1 MRFNAFYSED
11 LPAWLPGCLL
21 LPSYPSFLPATIA
34 LTPSPPPP
42 LLLAAHPL
50 PFTLLPVN
58 LASCLHFKLMDLPRK
73 DKEGEPRERRQIYI
87 CVRILGKGKKRKKK
101 RGKQV
106 KRLCRLCL
114 TYTLVQNRGF
124 VYFFPASPSQSVHAP
139 ESSLQQAKFSMKFSW
154 PGRGGCP
161 RSRSTRRRIQKKRG
175 LVCESRLRG
184 YKPGWGRVQRKIRR
198 AIFKRSERCLKF
210 TLQVS
215 RRGVGKRGVRFSR
228 ERRHKRYLL
237 HFVNITNS
245 MFQRRPILC
254 SFS

>member
-1 MRFNAFYSED
+1 M
-11 LPAWLPGCLL
+11 PAVAL
-21 LPSYPSFLPATIA
+21 LPFFPTCYHRVNPISPSPSFARRASPAFHPSASQPSFLSAFQIDG
-34 LTPSPPPP
+34 
-42 LLLAAHPL
+42 
-50 PFTLLPVN
+50 FT
-58 LASCLHFKLMDLPRK
+58 
-73 DKEGEPRERRQIYI
+73 KEGQRGRTEGTETDIY
-87 CVRILGKGKKRKKK
+87 VRVLGKGKKRKKK

-198 AIFKRSERCLKF
+198 AIFKRNERCLKF

-228 ERRHKRYLL
+228 EHRHKRYLL

>member
-1 MRFNAFYSED
+1 M
-11 LPAWLPGCLL
+11 PAVAL
-21 LPSYPSFLPATIA
+21 LPFFPTCYHRVNPISPS
-34 LTPSPPPP
+34 P

-139 ESSLQQAKFSMKFSW
+139 ESSLQQAKFSIKFSW

-184 YKPGWGRVQRKIRR
+184 YKPGRVQRKIRR

>member
-87 CVRILGKGKKRKKK
+87 CTCIGKRKKK
-101 RGKQV
+101 EKETWKTSETFVSFMPNLYSRPKQ
-106 KRLCRLCL
+106 R
-114 TYTLVQNRGF
+114 F
-124 VYFFPASPSQSVHAP
+124 PIFFPRESVHAP